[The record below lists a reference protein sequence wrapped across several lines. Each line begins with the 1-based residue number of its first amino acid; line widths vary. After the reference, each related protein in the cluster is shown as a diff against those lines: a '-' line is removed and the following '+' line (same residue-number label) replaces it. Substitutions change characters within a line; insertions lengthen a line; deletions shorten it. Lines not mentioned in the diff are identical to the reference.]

1 MDFACRVCLV
11 YRCPGLVAAWEWARM
26 GGIRCAGWA
35 SGICVG
41 DRALLPLG
49 TFLPPTLVL
58 LTAFVGWT
66 AATWLVV
73 TWPTFKAFWTN
84 SLLRVCWPVYCCC
97 RRPGWHCFTFEPQPG
112 RWGTEVPGVLLIL
125 YVFLIVWCADI
136 GAYFRRQAMGR
147 QLAPL
152 VSPGKSIEGATGGLV
167 AVSSI
172 AICMRRLGWAGLSS
186 TLLLWLVSLITAAY
200 SIVGDLLESL
210 AKASGRI
217 KDSSQIL
224 PGHGG
229 IMDRIDSVTAAA
241 PFFVSFWCCSV
252 GCPPLQELLDASKRR
267 SVRRYGGPLGKAH
280 WTSWRVILNNFNCW
294 RFQLIIIWMRWSVS
308 ANGFP
313 ALRSVSSEQPC
324 GELRALS

>member
-1 MDFACRVCLV
+1 MLKQRIITALIMLPVFLGGVFWTSPAGFAWFTGVLV
-11 YRCPGLVAAWEWARM
+11 MVAAWEWARM
-26 GGIRCAGWA
+26 GGIDAQGGRVAFALATG
-35 SGICVG
+35 
-41 DRALLPLG
+41 ALLPLG

-84 SLLRVCWPVYCCC
+84 SLLRLLAGLLLLQATWLALLHL
-97 RRPGWHCFTFEPQPG
+97 RTATWTL
-112 RWGTEVPGVLLIL
+112 GTEVPGVLLIL

-136 GAYFRRQAMGR
+136 GAYFAGRRWGR
-147 QLAPL
+147 RKLAPL
-152 VSPGKSIEGATGGLV
+152 VSPGKSIEGAIGGLV
-167 AVSSI
+167 AVSVLPFV
-172 AICMRRLGWAGLSS
+172 CGGWVGLELSS

-210 AKASGRI
+210 AKRVVGL

-241 PFFVSFWCCSV
+241 PVFCF
-252 GCPPLQELLDASKRR
+252 LL
-267 SVRRYGGPLGKAH
+267 VLLG
-280 WTSWRVILNNFNCW
+280 WLS
-294 RFQLIIIWMRWSVS
+294 SS
-308 ANGFP
+308 AG
-313 ALRSVSSEQPC
+313 A
-324 GELRALS
+324 A